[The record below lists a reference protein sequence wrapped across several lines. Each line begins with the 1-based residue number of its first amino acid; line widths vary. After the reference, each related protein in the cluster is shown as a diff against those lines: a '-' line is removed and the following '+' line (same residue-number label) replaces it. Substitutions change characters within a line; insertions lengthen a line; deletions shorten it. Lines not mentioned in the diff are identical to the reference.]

1 MNKMQLVEW
10 VFFALAALLT
20 LGGAMATVAARRPIR
35 GAMGLLTTILG
46 ICGCYLLL
54 HAEFLATIQLIVYAG
69 AVVILF
75 IFVVMLLGSSAE
87 SPADDKAALPRYLS
101 AGVFLATVVGGGA
114 LMMRVAS
121 TSPKAIP
128 SVAENYGTIE
138 KIGRELFTEKVIPF
152 ELTGA
157 LILVAVVGA
166 LAVGRGKQSDPTL
179 EGGKATPLEGGKA
192 KDDTDASR
200 GADAGSAAHAGERA

>member
-1 MNKMQLVEW
+1 MTKMQLLEW
-10 VFFALAALLT
+10 AFFAIAVLLT

-87 SPADDKAALPRYLS
+87 SPQDDKAAIPRYLG
-101 AGVFLATVVGGGA
+101 AGVFFACVAGAGA
-114 LMMRVAS
+114 LMSSIAADRSRAVPEVA
-121 TSPKAIP
+121 
-128 SVAENYGTIE
+128 NDYGTIE
-138 KIGRELFTEKVIPF
+138 KIGRELFTEKVVPF

-157 LILVAVVGA
+157 LLLVAVVGA
-166 LAVGRGKQSDPTL
+166 LAVGRGKQADPTL
-179 EGGKATPLEGGKA
+179 TGGSDKKGATDATP
-192 KDDTDASR
+192 
-200 GADAGSAAHAGERA
+200 AGDEA

>member
-1 MNKMQLVEW
+1 MQTLEW
-10 VFFALAALLT
+10 AFFAIAALLT
-20 LGGAMATVAARRPIR
+20 LGGAVATVAARRPIR

-87 SPADDKAALPRYLS
+87 SPQDDRAKVSRYVG
-101 AGVFLATVVGGGA
+101 AGVFLACVLGAGA
-114 LMMRVAS
+114 LMTSVTAERSKALPAVAA
-121 TSPKAIP
+121 T
-128 SVAENYGTIE
+128 YGTIE
-138 KIGRELFTEKVIPF
+138 KIGQELFTEKVVPF

-157 LILVAVVGA
+157 LLLVAVVGA
-166 LAVGRGKQSDPTL
+166 LAVGRGKQADPTL
-179 EGGKATPLEGGKA
+179 
-192 KDDTDASR
+192 ASTSDESNPAEDR
-200 GADAGSAAHAGERA
+200 PAGEEA